1 MSEIDDFATGD
12 NDGGFDVEAYNASIR
27 AVLPHLY
34 SGGDIGTEKSNP
46 NDSFTDTVAQSALKL
61 AKDKKL

>member
-1 MSEIDDFATGD
+1 MSEIEASPNGD
-12 NDGGFDVEAYNASIR
+12 YDEGLDIEAYQASIR

-34 SGGDIGTEKSNP
+34 GDGSIETQQSSP
-46 NDSFTDTVAQSALKL
+46 NGLSPDTVAQLALKL